1 MGASLALLSAMAAS
15 STTATTAAGTAA
27 ALGST
32 AATTAGTTAAAAA
45 ATGASTTAQLA
56 AAGSLAS
63 AAGGIASSVMGSNAQ
78 NKAQDL
84 QQAQIANQAR
94 RDRLKVIR
102 ESRIKAAQIE
112 SAGANTGTSGS
123 SGVVG
128 GMGSVGSQAGANVQN
143 INANM
148 EYSQNIGSQ
157 NVRAANAQTAGS
169 IFGALGGISGQVF
182 KDAGGYKTIFGD
194 GG

>member
-1 MGASLALLSAMAAS
+1 MGIEAGVLAAI
-15 STTATTAAGTAA
+15 
-27 ALGST
+27 
-32 AATTAGTTAAAAA
+32 
-45 ATGASTTAQLA
+45 ATGVSTV
-56 AAGSLAS
+56 
-63 AAGGIASSVMGSNAQ
+63 GGIASSVQQSNAQ
-78 NKAQDL
+78 EKSQDI
-84 QQAQIANQAR
+84 QQAQQSNQAR

-182 KDAGGYKTIFGD
+182 KDLGGYKTIFGD